1 MLFSLVLAV
10 CCGLFL
16 PERLAKIRK
25 SEAFCVRTHA
35 KADTI
40 AKMRDAEDWRFPCL
54 FVVIQVFC
62 SLSGYISGNVAIR
75 RAFDAVFCGKA
86 GYFCT

>member
-25 SEAFCVRTHA
+25 SEAFCVRIHA

-40 AKMRDAEDWRFPCL
+40 AKMRDAEDLAFSMS
-54 FVVIQVFC
+54 FC
-62 SLSGYISGNVAIR
+62 CHSSLLQSIGIH
-75 RAFDAVFCGKA
+75 FGKCCHPES
-86 GYFCT
+86 F

>member
-40 AKMRDAEDWRFPCL
+40 AKMRDAADWEFSMS
-54 FVVIQVFC
+54 FC
-62 SLSGYISGNVAIR
+62 CHSSLLRSIGIH
-75 RAFDAVFCGKA
+75 FGKCCHPE
-86 GYFCT
+86 GF